1 MAKKNEDPMKP
12 GVDTTEYT
20 EAKSAGKWALV
31 MQIIGLL
38 ITIGS
43 SVAQALG
50 SEATAGIIVGAVV
63 AALALFKETV
73 VKLGYINSRTSVKV
87 GAEK

>member
-1 MAKKNEDPMKP
+1 MAAKEDPMKP
-12 GVDTTEYT
+12 GVDTTEYK
-20 EAKSAGKWALV
+20 EAQGSGRWALV
-31 MQIIGLL
+31 VQIIGLL

-50 SEATAGIIVGAVV
+50 TEATTGIIVGAVV
-63 AALALFKETV
+63 AGLALFKETV